1 MGMALSC
8 SRMTCVHQ
16 RPRFGYPCAA
26 PLCRLRPLVLALVL
40 VPDSCLVLTCGR
52 WCRQGN
58 PAPLS
63 SDALLEKTGE
73 IYNFMIDSFGP
84 ERCMFES

>member
-1 MGMALSC
+1 
-8 SRMTCVHQ
+8 MTCVHQ
-16 RPRFGYPCAA
+16 RPRSAYPCAA
-26 PLCRLRPLVLALVL
+26 PLCRLRPLVLALLLVL
-40 VPDSCLVLTCGR
+40 GSCLVLTCGR

-84 ERCMFES
+84 ERSMFES

>member
-1 MGMALSC
+1 
-8 SRMTCVHQ
+8 MTCVHQ
-16 RPRFGYPCAA
+16 RPRLGYPCAA

-40 VPDSCLVLTCGR
+40 VPDSCLVLTDGR

-84 ERCMFES
+84 DRCMFES